1 MENEW
6 SVNKKQDVKYSR
18 KPECIV
24 SMVLAHC
31 EDSIYKEKDLDED
44 LDYEDEGR
52 FQLLSY
58 EMVVNL
64 CTYSWDIFFL

>member
-1 MENEW
+1 
-6 SVNKKQDVKYSR
+6 
-18 KPECIV
+18 
-24 SMVLAHC
+24 MVLAHC